1 MRWRRGDLGGWAI
14 YRGVLVF
21 YYFGHQINVAKVAS
35 GREEKKVWH
44 VDCKRPIG
52 EWGDA
57 LQHIH
62 RNRTRCRA

>member
-35 GREEKKVWH
+35 GREEKK
-44 VDCKRPIG
+44 CGMLIARGQLASGGGGCFATYP
-52 EWGDA
+52 
-57 LQHIH
+57 LQ
-62 RNRTRCRA
+62 